1 MAAELPEDLRQQLAH
16 ARDVLDQRDD
26 GELPLRERQ
35 AIRERFGPYEPV
47 DGPHP
52 PPGLRRRVRL
62 AELAARRV
70 LGLWFADRPDD
81 DEPERL
87 LALARDVL
95 ERRVDRDEAR
105 REAHRFLNR
114 MQELE
119 DLSDTGASAA
129 EAARNVVRTA
139 YAGDYSDRA
148 DEESEEAIE
157 PAEWDPTFMAS
168 LAAAGYP
175 DESAEKRRA
184 YWEWYLDEA
193 VPEAWRSG

>member
-1 MAAELPEDLRQQLAH
+1 MADELPEDLRPQLAH
-16 ARDVLDQRDD
+16 AREVLDQRAD
-26 GELPLRERQ
+26 GELPLPERQ

-47 DGPHP
+47 DGAHA

-62 AELAARRV
+62 AELAARKV
-70 LGLWFADRPDD
+70 LPLWYADRPDD

-87 LALARDVL
+87 LELAYDVL
-95 ERRVDRDEAR
+95 DRRVDPEEAR

-114 MQELE
+114 MQELD

-139 YAGDYSDRA
+139 YSGDYSDRA

-157 PAEWDPTFMAS
+157 PSEWDPTFMAS

-175 DESAEKRRA
+175 DASVEKRRA
-184 YWEWYLDEA
+184 YWEWYLEAA
-193 VPEAWRSG
+193 VPEAWQAG

>member
-1 MAAELPEDLRQQLAH
+1 VAELPEDLRAQLAH
-16 ARDVLDQRDD
+16 ARAVLDARDD
-26 GELPLRERQ
+26 GELPLPERQ
-35 AIRERFGPYEPV
+35 AIRERLGPFEPV
-47 DGPHP
+47 DAQHAPA
-52 PPGLRRRVRL
+52 GLRRRVKR

-70 LGLWFADRPDD
+70 LPLWYADRPDD

-87 LALARDVL
+87 LALAHDVL
-95 ERRVDRDEAR
+95 DRRVERDEAR

-119 DLSDTGASAA
+119 DLSDNGASAA

-139 YAGDYSDRA
+139 YDGDYSDRTT
-148 DEESEEAIE
+148 EPSEETIE
-157 PAEWDPTFMAS
+157 PSEWDPTFMAS

-175 DESAEKRRA
+175 DESVDKRRA

-193 VPEAWRSG
+193 VPEAWSSG

>member
-16 ARDVLDQRDD
+16 ARAVLGRRDD
-26 GELPLRERQ
+26 GELPLPERQ

-47 DGPHP
+47 DGAQP

-70 LGLWFADRPDD
+70 LPLWYADRPDD

-87 LALARDVL
+87 LALAYDVL

-105 REAHRFLNR
+105 REAGRFLNR

-119 DLSDTGASAA
+119 DLGDNAASAA

-148 DEESEEAIE
+148 EEDSEEAIE
-157 PAEWDPTFMAS
+157 PSEWDPTFMAS

-175 DESAEKRRA
+175 DESVDKRRA

-193 VPEAWRSG
+193 VPEAWISG

>member
-16 ARDVLDQRDD
+16 AREVLAARDD
-26 GELPLRERQ
+26 GELPLPERQ

-47 DGPHP
+47 DGEHA

-62 AELAARRV
+62 AELAARKV
-70 LGLWFADRPDD
+70 LPLWYADRPDD

-87 LALARDVL
+87 LALAYDVL
-95 ERRVDRDEAR
+95 DRRVDPAEAR

-139 YAGDYSDRA
+139 YQGDYSDRA
-148 DEESEEAIE
+148 DEDSEEAIA
-157 PAEWDPTFMAS
+157 PTEWDPTFMAA

-175 DESAEKRRA
+175 DESVEQRRA

-193 VPEAWRSG
+193 VPEAWGSG

>member
-1 MAAELPEDLRQQLAH
+1 M
-16 ARDVLDQRDD
+16 LDRRAD
-26 GELPLRERQ
+26 GELPLPERQ

-47 DGPHP
+47 DGPHA

-62 AELAARRV
+62 AELAARKV
-70 LGLWFADRPDD
+70 LPLWYADRPDD

-87 LALARDVL
+87 LALAYDVL

-114 MQELE
+114 MQELD
-119 DLSDTGASAA
+119 DLSDAGASAA

-139 YAGDYSDRA
+139 CDGDHSDHAGD
-148 DEESEEAIE
+148 ESE
-157 PAEWDPTFMAS
+157 PSGWDPTFMAA

-175 DESAEKRRA
+175 DESVEQRRA
-184 YWEWYLDEA
+184 FWEWYLDEA
-193 VPEAWRSG
+193 VPEAWSSG